1 MITKSKLTKLKNCKK
16 QLTNLKWPEL
26 SSKKLNPK
34 EALEVFRWLK
44 KLVLRFHKLN
54 HHLVKAFQCN
64 LVLNRLLYPM
74 QNQVHFQ
81 MDLKW
86 VNKLLPHKHHLE
98 DSRWANKLQPHKQL
112 SEDLKWDNLQISL
125 HHHPHLLV
133 DLKWASSHQLLNHRS
148 VDLKWASNH
157 QYNLQA

>member
-1 MITKSKLTKLKNCKK
+1 
-16 QLTNLKWPEL
+16 
-26 SSKKLNPK
+26 
-34 EALEVFRWLK
+34 
-44 KLVLRFHKLN
+44 
-54 HHLVKAFQCN
+54 
-64 LVLNRLLYPM
+64 M

-81 MDLKW
+81 MDL
-86 VNKLLPHKHHLE
+86 
-98 DSRWANKLQPHKQL
+98 RWASKLQRHKQL